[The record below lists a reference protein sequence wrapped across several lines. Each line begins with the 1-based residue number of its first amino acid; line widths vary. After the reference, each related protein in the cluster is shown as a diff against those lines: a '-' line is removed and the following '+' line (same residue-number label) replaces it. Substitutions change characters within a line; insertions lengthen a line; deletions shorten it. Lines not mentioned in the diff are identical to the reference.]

1 MTFALGPRAAKAG
14 HRVLEYD
21 RLDST
26 NSEALRHSRAGERG
40 PLWIVTREQT
50 AGRGRRGREWVSAPG
65 NLAASLLITEA
76 IAPPAAATLGFA
88 AGLAVCH
95 ACQALAPD
103 IAFAVKWPN
112 DVLANGRKV
121 SGILLE
127 SESLDGALA
136 VVTGFGI
143 NLAQAPDDVAFP
155 AISLA
160 RLGQPVSSDAAFA
173 ALSDA
178 FADMIGV
185 WRHGQG
191 FARIRGL
198 WLDHA
203 KGPGMPVSIRIG
215 EQIESGV
222 FETLD
227 EQGRLV
233 LRKADGALQAISA
246 GDVFFGDA
254 ASAGAA
260 V

>member
-1 MTFALGPRAAKAG
+1 MGFAVGPRAAKAG

-26 NSEALRHSRAGERG
+26 NSEALRHSRAGECG

-50 AGRGRRGREWVSAPG
+50 AGRGRRAREWMSAPG
-65 NLAASLLITEA
+65 NLAASLLMVEE
-76 IAPPAAATLGFA
+76 IAPPVAATLGFA
-88 AGLAVCH
+88 ASLAVCQ
-95 ACQALAPD
+95 ACRALAPGID
-103 IAFAVKWPN
+103 FAVKWPN
-112 DVLANGRKV
+112 DVLASGRKV

-127 SESLDGALA
+127 SETLDGTLA

-143 NLAQAPDDVAFP
+143 NLAEAPEDVAFP
-155 AISLA
+155 AISLMK
-160 RLGQPVSSDAAFA
+160 LGKPVSPDAAFA
-173 ALSDA
+173 AVSDA

-191 FARIRGL
+191 FPEIRRL

-203 KGPGMPVSIRIG
+203 KGVGAPVSVRIG
-215 EQIESGV
+215 EHVESGI

-227 EQGRLV
+227 EQGRLM
-233 LRKADGALQAISA
+233 LRKAGGTLQAISA

-254 ASAGAA
+254 ASAGAT